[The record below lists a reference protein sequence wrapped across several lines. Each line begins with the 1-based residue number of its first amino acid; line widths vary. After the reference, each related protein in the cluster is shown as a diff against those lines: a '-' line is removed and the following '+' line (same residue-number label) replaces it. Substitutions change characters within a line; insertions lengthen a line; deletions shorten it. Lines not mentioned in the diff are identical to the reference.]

1 MNWWN
6 ICLTLATRIR
16 FSGCQIMSFWPPRDV
31 TSVLLRA
38 SLNANSNAN
47 PFFYINAMAKISK
60 QMHSQSAIF
69 LMCKMAGLYTDVELM
84 CDKNECLSRRIVS
97 RFLRQS
103 LNIATLKLG
112 KALLDTEA
120 CSVLGNW
127 DTSKLVLCLDHCK
140 IESPDVFGDGMRQ
153 NYGPNI
159 LTMYD
164 TPFSFGSLT
173 TNTKLKSLN
182 LKRLYYQDSEAIEWM
197 LPFMTAQGLRLVEF
211 HSDFYPNAWLL
222 SLQPSVQI
230 VRFKYEQ
237 ISGYISCST
246 TRFHRHG
253 GPIDVHFK
261 VSSAT
266 YSQLLR
272 LYEATL

>member
-1 MNWWN
+1 
-6 ICLTLATRIR
+6 LTLATRIR

-127 DTSKLVLCLDHCK
+127 DSSRLDLCLENCTL
-140 IESPDVFGDGMRQ
+140 ESPEAFGNGMRL
-153 NYGPNI
+153 NRGPLALSI
-159 LTMYD
+159 HR
-164 TPFSFGSLT
+164 TPLSFGSLT
-173 TNTKLKSLN
+173 TNTKLKSIILN
-182 LKRLYYQDSEAIEWM
+182 REYCSNVSEMELI
-197 LPFMTAQGLRLVEF
+197 LPLLSAQGLRLIK
-211 HSDFYPNAWLL
+211 
-222 SLQPSVQI
+222 LQCAFGPACGYFSRNNLQCI
-230 VRFKYEQ
+230 CILFDLNNIGTTNCNRFSMLCK
-237 ISGYISCST
+237 
-246 TRFHRHG
+246 
-253 GPIDVHFK
+253 
-261 VSSAT
+261 
-266 YSQLLR
+266 
-272 LYEATL
+272 ATL